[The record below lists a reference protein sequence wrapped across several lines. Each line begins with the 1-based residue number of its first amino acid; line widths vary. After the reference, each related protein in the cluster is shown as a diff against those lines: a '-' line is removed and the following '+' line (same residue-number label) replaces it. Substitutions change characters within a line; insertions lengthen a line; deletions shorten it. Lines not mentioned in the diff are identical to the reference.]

1 MCGEVQ
7 TPNPVRP
14 DAMKDRWCDIVD
26 SDSDD
31 VDGGH
36 QIMPVE
42 EDREK
47 DADVMPEADVQI
59 DDGSHNEDEKY
70 AGNDED

>member
-1 MCGEVQ
+1 
-7 TPNPVRP
+7 
-14 DAMKDRWCDIVD
+14 MKDRWCDIVD

-47 DADVMPEADVQI
+47 DADVMSEADVQI
-59 DDGSHNEDEKY
+59 DDGSHS
-70 AGNDED
+70 